1 MRKTIGHGY
10 YKTHNK
16 FVPTLT
22 GRLTASRQVSLNL
35 HRQEQCQSHKS
46 DDAY

>member
-16 FVPTLT
+16 FVPILT
-22 GRLTASRQVSLNL
+22 DGLTTVTAGISLISL
-35 HRQEQCQSHKS
+35 Q
-46 DDAY
+46 